1 MEKAYYVFDRN
12 NRHVEFDTYTDLL
25 GFLSICDNYRDCY
38 HDPDEVFV
46 AKYSKY
52 FYYIDKKQY
61 WDYDVYNAEFNRL
74 ITKKLRRDIRNYG
87 YLRNKQEYR
96 HRGDTWWWRYYGIN
110 YLGFRNGPIPKTG
123 KPRYMQCD
131 NSPRTMQC
139 IRDAALYPEYT
150 RGRRKHLPTIWETGG
165 RSDYRMKSWKK
176 RKVKS
181 QWM

>member
-1 MEKAYYVFDRN
+1 MEKKYYIFDRN
-12 NRHVEFDTYTDLL
+12 WRHVEFDTYTDLL

-38 HDPDEVFV
+38 RDPADDLV
-46 AKYSKY
+46 AKYNSY

-61 WDYDVYNAEFNRL
+61 WDYDVYNAEFNL
-74 ITKKLRRDIRNYG
+74 LTTKKLRGDVRNYG
-87 YLRNKQEYR
+87 YLHNKQEYR
-96 HRGDTWWWRYYGIN
+96 NRSNTWWLRYYGIN

-123 KPRYMQCD
+123 KPRYLQCD

-139 IRDAALYPEYT
+139 IKDAALYPEYT
-150 RGRRKHLPTIWETGG
+150 LGRRKHLPTIWETGD

-176 RKVKS
+176 RKVKR

>member
-1 MEKAYYVFDRN
+1 MEKKYYVFDRN
-12 NRHVEFDTYTDLL
+12 WRHVEFTTYTELL
-25 GFLSICDNYRDCY
+25 GFLNICDNYRDTYCSL
-38 HDPDEVFV
+38 DEELV

-61 WDYDVYNAEFNRL
+61 WDYDVYNEEFNL
-74 ITKKLRRDIRNYG
+74 LTTKKLRKDTTNFRYS
-87 YLRNKQEYR
+87 RNKQEYR
-96 HRGDTWWWRYYGIN
+96 SHRPWWRRQYWIN

-123 KPRYMQCD
+123 KPRYVLSSD
-131 NSPRTMQC
+131 SGPRTMQC

-150 RGRRKHLPTIWETGG
+150 RGKRKYLPTIWETGD

-176 RKVKS
+176 RKVKR